1 MSSIKQQTLQDRK
14 ELFTDSDRQIQE
26 TLTSVN
32 SLGIKSFKSS
42 LNNIKDFF
50 NTALFSVGFH
60 KGFKLKVKD
69 FISAT
74 PGAVVDADI
83 TNTTTQNIVA
93 NICFNKDVTLSSTSC
108 ITFDK
113 CIFKQEI
120 TVESGGKANF
130 IGCIFE
136 QPVNNAGLSANI
148 NIVGCQ
154 RSSSVSHT
162 NVTVIAE
169 LTF

>member
-1 MSSIKQQTLQDRK
+1 MSSIKQQTLQDKK
-14 ELFTDSDRQIQE
+14 ELFTDVDRQVQE

-32 SLGIKSFKSS
+32 SLNIKSYKSS
-42 LNNIKDFF
+42 FNNIKDFF
-50 NTALFSVGFH
+50 NTALFSIGFH
-60 KGFKLKVKD
+60 KGFRLKVKD
-69 FISAT
+69 FISAV
-74 PGAVVDADI
+74 PGTVIDAEI

-93 NICFNKDVTLSSTSC
+93 NMCFNKALTLSATSC

-113 CIFKQEI
+113 CIFKEEI
-120 TVESGGKANF
+120 TVEAGGKANF

-136 QPVNNAGLSANI
+136 QPVNNAGISADI
-148 NIVGCQ
+148 NIIGCQ